1 MAKVELRATIIKL
14 FYKFTPVGL
23 YKIMLKISTIEA
35 FRMQAIFFF

>member
-1 MAKVELRATIIKL
+1 MAKVELRATIMRL

-23 YKIMLKISTIEA
+23 YKMMLKMSIIEA